1 MSALI
6 ELIPILLFTDCNIV
20 FYRNIM
26 LDAVFKRLDVLTRV
40 CGVRQGSSLHAADLL
55 VREGKVTLNILTV
68 IIDYGI
74 MKLENAHVFSNPIL
88 HRIKRRSRNLCPEI
102 YHLRIYTFF

>member
-26 LDAVFKRLDVLTRV
+26 LDAVFKRLDVLTRA
-40 CGVRQGSSLHAADLL
+40 CGVR
-55 VREGKVTLNILTV
+55 
-68 IIDYGI
+68 
-74 MKLENAHVFSNPIL
+74 
-88 HRIKRRSRNLCPEI
+88 
-102 YHLRIYTFF
+102 